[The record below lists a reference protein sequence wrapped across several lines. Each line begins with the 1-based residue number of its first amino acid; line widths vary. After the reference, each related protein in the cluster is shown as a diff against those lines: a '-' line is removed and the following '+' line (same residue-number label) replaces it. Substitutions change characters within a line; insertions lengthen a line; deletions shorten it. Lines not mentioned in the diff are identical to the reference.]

1 MEEFVTNAGDKLKVH
16 SRQDCRG
23 PVCPIHNPTPH
34 HMREWPMIWRGD
46 RQIFERICDHGI
58 GHPDPDDQE
67 AKLFIQG
74 FMDGVHGCDGCC
86 QRPREGKWIRALSF
100 YPGDITVEGF
110 LSRKVTPYHFDE
122 EGRQTWKTKFEYF
135 VTDRQNGE
143 YKIKFETAVE
153 VREPE
158 YTMVDF
164 DPELR

>member
-46 RQIFERICDHGI
+46 RRIFERICEHGI

-74 FMDGVHGCDGCC
+74 LRDGIHGCDGCC
-86 QRPREGKWIRALSF
+86 AQPQLGTWVRAESFNSDRIYEGTLKRGVLLNEIKYYVKDKKGAWR
-100 YPGDITVEGF
+100 
-110 LSRKVTPYHFDE
+110 R
-122 EGRQTWKTKFEYF
+122 
-135 VTDRQNGE
+135 
-143 YKIKFETAVE
+143 IKFETAVN

-158 YTMVDF
+158 YSMVDF
-164 DPELR
+164 DPELP